1 MSTSPNMFW
10 PDVID
15 EAGPKTHFAMTIAQN
30 AIQDHERA
38 LIALKAQIDAIQD
51 GGSSSGGSSSGGSS
65 GGGSTPITPPPP
77 VTPTLGTVTIITA
90 TSYMTQ
96 TSDYGGLVVFN
107 SATAVAVTLNFAV
120 AMNWFATYENIG
132 AGLVTFTPNSGT
144 INGVASLDLP
154 MNTGCVIYFDG
165 INFWAFTVPV
175 PDTLLLETDGTPN
188 GSQSL
193 LNLVAGT
200 NVTLTDDGAGNVTI
214 DASGGGGTADRGPLQ
229 SNANGWWWV
238 WTDGV
243 IEQFGSVT
251 IAATMNEL
259 AAGLVT
265 FPTAF
270 TTQVFAFE
278 AYVVGLPKPASTRTA
293 SVQSTTVGL
302 TNSGIN
308 LQCNVPTGGGGA
320 TFDQAVVVQWR
331 AIGI

>member
-1 MSTSPNMFW
+1 MSSSPNMFW

-38 LIALKAQIDAIQD
+38 LIALKEQVDALKA
-51 GGSSSGGSSSGGSS
+51 GSSSSGGGSSGGSS

-77 VTPTLGTVTIITA
+77 AGPTLGTVTIVTA
-90 TSYMTQ
+90 ATYATQ
-96 TSDYGGLVVFN
+96 TSDYGGLVVFD
-107 SATAVAVTLNFAV
+107 SAVPVAVTVNFAV
-120 AMNWFATYENIG
+120 AVNWFATYENVG

-144 INGVASLDLP
+144 INGVASLDLSTG
-154 MNTGCVIYFDG
+154 TGCVIYFDG
-165 INFWAFTVPV
+165 MNFWAFTVPV
-175 PDTLLLETDGTPN
+175 VNPLLIETDGTPN

-229 SNANGWWWV
+229 SNADGWWWV

-259 AAGLVT
+259 ASGLVT
-265 FPTAF
+265 FPVAF
-270 TTQVFAFE
+270 ATQVFAFE
-278 AYVVGLPKPASTRTA
+278 AYVVGLPKLASTRTA
-293 SVQSTTVGL
+293 SVQSSTVSL
-302 TNSGIN
+302 SNSGIN

>member
-1 MSTSPNMFW
+1 MSTNMFW
-10 PDVID
+10 PDVIN
-15 EAGPKTHFAMTIAQN
+15 ETGPKTHFALTIAQN

-38 LIALKAQIDAIQD
+38 LVSLKEQIDALQS
-51 GGSSSGGSSSGGSS
+51 GSSSSGGSSSGGSS
-65 GGGSTPITPPPP
+65 GGGTVTPVTPT
-77 VTPTLGTVTIITA
+77 TPTLGTVTIVTA
-90 TSYMTQ
+90 TSYFTQ
-96 TSDYGGLVVFN
+96 TSDYGGIVVFN
-107 SATAVAVTLNFAV
+107 SATAVAVTVNYAV

-144 INGVASLDLP
+144 INGAASLNLVTG
-154 MNTGCVIYFDG
+154 TGCVIYFDG
-165 INFWAFTVPV
+165 MNFYAFTVP
-175 PDTLLLETDGTPN
+175 TGLLLETNGAPN

-193 LNLVAGT
+193 LNLVEGT

-214 DASGGGGTADRGPLQ
+214 NATGGSGTADRGPLQ

-243 IEQFGSVT
+243 IEQFGSIT
-251 IAATMNEL
+251 IAATMNEQ
-259 AAGLVT
+259 AAGLIT
-265 FPTAF
+265 YPTAF
-270 TTQVFAFE
+270 ATQVFAFE

-293 SVQSTTVGL
+293 TVQSSTVGL
-302 TNSGIN
+302 TTSGIN